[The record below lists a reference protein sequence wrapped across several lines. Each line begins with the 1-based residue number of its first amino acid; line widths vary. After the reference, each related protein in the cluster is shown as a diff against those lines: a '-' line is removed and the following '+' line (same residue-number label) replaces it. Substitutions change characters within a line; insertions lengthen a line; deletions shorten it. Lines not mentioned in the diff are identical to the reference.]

1 MFSTTLDVRSLS
13 ELEGRWTQQASVV
26 LGVCTRFTLPD
37 LQSKHGS
44 LLSIVIDGL
53 IADNIRDGLSI
64 ERTRVVC

>member
-44 LLSIVIDGL
+44 LKVLSSMALLLTI
-53 IADNIRDGLSI
+53 
-64 ERTRVVC
+64 